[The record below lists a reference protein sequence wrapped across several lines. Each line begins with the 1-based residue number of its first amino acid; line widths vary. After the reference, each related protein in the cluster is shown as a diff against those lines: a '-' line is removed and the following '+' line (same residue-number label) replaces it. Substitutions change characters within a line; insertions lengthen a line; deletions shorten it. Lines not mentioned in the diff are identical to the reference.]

1 VVFVFCDIYK
11 QKMNKYQLK
20 ETIKQGLIKELDGIM
35 SNQEKMTRK
44 QALQAILKDLK
55 QRQIDT
61 QNELNSIR

>member
-1 VVFVFCDIYK
+1 
-11 QKMNKYQLK
+11 MNKFQLK
-20 ETIKQGLIKELDGIM
+20 ETIKQGLIKEIDGIM

>member
-1 VVFVFCDIYK
+1 
-11 QKMNKYQLK
+11 MNKLQLR
-20 ETIKQGLIKELDGIM
+20 ETIKQSLLKEIDGM
-35 SNQEKMTRK
+35 LSNQSKMTRK